1 MNIFISTFEAV
12 AMLLV
17 IGVIGFLLLSR
28 KIVPE
33 NFFSLLSPLALEIAL
48 PSLVFVNI
56 ITNFSPLTKPDWW
69 KLPLWWLFFITIAFI
84 VTVIGMIISKKNSRR
99 EFGLSLFYQNGIFF
113 PLAIITGVYGIN
125 SEYTVDLFFFVLF
138 YATFFFNTY
147 FFFFRKEKVSIRW
160 RKIFHPVLIMT
171 VLAIIIRLIG
181 IETYIPSFILS
192 ALRMIGNMAIPLLML
207 ILGGNM
213 LVDFRNMGKIYIS
226 EILKFILFKNI
237 IMPVI
242 FLLIILKIRPSF
254 NIALILMLEASVPP
268 VTAIPIVTEREGG
281 NRALVNQ
288 FMIAS
293 FLYSLVSIPFMLFL
307 FGKLF

>member
-12 AMLLV
+12 AMLLI
-17 IGVIGFLLLSR
+17 IGVVGFLLLSR
-28 KIVPE
+28 KMVPE
-33 NFFSLLSPLALEIAL
+33 KFFSLLSPLALEIAL

-56 ITNFSPLTKPDWW
+56 ITNFNPIAKPDWW
-69 KLPLWWLFFITIAFI
+69 KLPLWWLFFIVIALI
-84 VTVIGMIISKKNSRR
+84 ITVIGMIISKKNSRG

-125 SEYTVDLFFFVLF
+125 SEYTVDLFFFVMF

-147 FFFFRKEKVSIRW
+147 FFFFRSEKVNIKW
-160 RKIFHPVLIMT
+160 RKIFHPVFIMT
-171 VLAIIIRLIG
+171 VLAIIIKLIG
-181 IETYIPSFILS
+181 VENYIPSFIVS
-192 ALRMIGNMAIPLLML
+192 ALRMLGNMAIPLLML

-213 LVDFRNMGKIYIS
+213 LVDFRNVGKIYIS
-226 EILKFILFKNI
+226 EIIKFILFKNI

-281 NRALVNQ
+281 NRSLVNQ
-288 FMIAS
+288 FMIVS
-293 FLYSLVSIPFMLFL
+293 FLFSLISIPFMLFL
-307 FGKLF
+307 FSKFF

>member
-12 AMLLV
+12 AMLLI

-28 KIVPE
+28 KMVPE
-33 NFFSLLSPLALEIAL
+33 YFFSLLSPLALEIAL

-56 ITNFSPLTKPDWW
+56 ITNFNPLTKPDWW
-69 KLPLWWLFFITIAFI
+69 KLPLWWLFFIAIAFI
-84 VTVIGMIISKKNSRR
+84 ITVIGMIISKKNSRR

-147 FFFFRKEKVSIRW
+147 FFFFKRESLTIKW
-160 RKIFHPVLIMT
+160 RKIFHPVFIMT
-171 VLAIIIRLIG
+171 VLAIIIKLIG
-181 IETYIPSFILS
+181 VESYIPSFILS

-213 LVDFRNMGKIYIS
+213 LVDFRSMGEICIS

-237 IMPVI
+237 IMPMI
-242 FLLIILKIRPSF
+242 FLLIVLKIRPSF
-254 NIALILMLEASVPP
+254 NIALILILEASVPP

-288 FMIAS
+288 FMIVS
-293 FLYSLVSIPFMLFL
+293 FLFSLISIPFMLFL
-307 FGKLF
+307 FGKLY